1 MTAMPLIGAAGFVLV
16 VVLVLLRLP
25 VAIAMGVVGFCGLT
39 LTAGLDTSGF
49 MLGRSSFEAVFPYSL
64 SIVPLFIAMGVF
76 AGHAGLSQSLYGFV
90 ATLVGHWRGGL
101 AMATIGGC
109 ALFGAVSGSGIATAA
124 TMGRV
129 ALPEMR
135 RHGYADPLAC
145 ATIAAGGT
153 LGVIIPPSILFVVYG
168 LATEQSI
175 GKLFLS
181 GILPG
186 LLGVLLYGA
195 AVAWTV
201 RRSASA
207 GPAGPRSSWT
217 HRIKGLG
224 AIWQIAVLFGLVLG
238 GMYSGWFSPTEA
250 AAVGA
255 VGAVVLAAI
264 SGRLDAKV
272 MRDGVSE
279 TARTTGMIFMILIGA
294 GIFNAF
300 IESSGMTDALIQ
312 MIEQLRWNRWWVMGA
327 LMLTY
332 IVLGALMDEL
342 SMILLTVGPVYSL
355 ITAMDFDP
363 IWFGVMLV
371 TVCEIGMILPPV
383 GINLFVIQGVARVPL
398 VVVVRGI
405 VPFAVADG
413 LRLVLLCV
421 FPWLA
426 TWLPSR
432 MI

>member
-1 MTAMPLIGAAGFVLV
+1 MIALPLAGALGFVLV
-16 VVLVLLRLP
+16 VLLVLLRLP
-25 VAIAMGVVGFCGLT
+25 VAIAMGCVGYAGLT
-39 LTAGLDTSGF
+39 FTAGPDTSGF
-49 MLGRSSFEAVFPYSL
+49 MLGRSTFEAVFPYSL

-90 ATLVGHWRGGL
+90 ATLVGHFRGGL

-109 ALFGAVSGSGIATAA
+109 AIFGAVSGSGIATTA

-135 RHGYADPLAC
+135 RHGYADSLAC

-181 GILPG
+181 GVLPG
-186 LLGVLLYGA
+186 ILGMLLYGG
-195 AVAWTV
+195 AVAWSV
-201 RRSASA
+201 RLKAGA
-207 GPAGPRSSWT
+207 GPAGPRHGWME
-217 HRIKGLG
+217 RLRGLG
-224 AIWQIAVLFGLVLG
+224 AIWQIFLLFGLVLG
-238 GMYSGWFSPTEA
+238 GMYTGWFSPTEA

-255 VGAVVLAAI
+255 AGAVILAAV
-264 SGRLDAKV
+264 SGRLTRKV
-272 MRDGVSE
+272 IHDGVAE
-279 TARTTGMIFMILIGA
+279 TALTTGMIFMILIGA

-300 IESSGMTDALIQ
+300 IESTGMTDAVIGLVEEMQ
-312 MIEQLRWNRWWVMGA
+312 WSRWWIMAA
-327 LMLTY
+327 LMATY

-342 SMILLTVGPVYSL
+342 SMILLTIGPVFQL
-355 ITAMDFDP
+355 ITALNFDP

-383 GINLFVIQGVARVPL
+383 GINLFVIQGIAGVPL
-398 VVVVRGI
+398 GVVVRGI
-405 VPFAVADG
+405 APFALADAF
-413 LRLVLLCV
+413 RLFLLCV